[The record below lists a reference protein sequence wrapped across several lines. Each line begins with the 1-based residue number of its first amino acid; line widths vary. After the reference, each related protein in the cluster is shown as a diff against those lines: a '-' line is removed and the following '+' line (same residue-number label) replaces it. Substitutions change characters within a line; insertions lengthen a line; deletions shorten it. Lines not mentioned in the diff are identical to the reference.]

1 MKGIYFKR
9 IGIGVALLLVAVSWL
24 TAQGNQGRSE
34 ADQRL
39 LEDIVAAYET
49 LGERGFSDYIKR
61 EGGKFHDNFL
71 IRLARWGRF
80 CKSCEWLTIAEQA
93 IRTKKSEHALAYVL
107 VAKGESY
114 LTREMDVALAALDE
128 AIGFLTKYNDKREL
142 GSAFRKKA
150 IIVEAYEGA
159 EAGIEMLKK
168 AVSFSRAAND
178 NMNLGFE
185 YLQLGMAYHQLG
197 KSGEA
202 FEYLEKSFP
211 YLEKSQNIRGMAAY
225 RIYMGRIYLE
235 NDDYEQAER
244 FYLQGSELYKK
255 IGAAGGIGEC
265 MKGVGDVY
273 FFQGDYGRA
282 NEYYDIAEMNLW
294 ESSSMI
300 LIGDIYLNKGEM
312 YGHEGDYLE
321 AFGCYNH
328 ALPIYRELHDVIG
341 QGDVHKKIGDIF
353 ILSNQ
358 YDEASQ
364 SYLEA
369 QNFYETQ
376 DVSVRMGDVFKR
388 RGDVLLFRKH
398 YDQAEQMFEKALEYY
413 CVKEESVGL
422 ANTFKALGDVNYEK
436 GDASKALEYFYQSLI
451 FYEQGKNLIGQGV
464 AYSRI
469 ADVEHRRENLEK
481 ALKNYDRAIVF
492 HRRAGDIDTES
503 LTRFERSF
511 VLERMGKIPEAKREF
526 QMALELFELSRT
538 RAAFHSLKKGYMK
551 NVLDFYQ
558 HIVRFMLR
566 RGFKEEA
573 FRPVDAMKARLFLD
587 QLAEGRTPLKKGR
600 APELTEKHNRLIA
613 QLSDV
618 RLELHQTDSKDKRTL
633 ARLEQ
638 RKKVIQSE
646 LDRLM
651 ITIRSENP
659 VYSSVHYPQPMTLDV
674 LRKTLKPNETL
685 VQYVVTPEKIFAF
698 IVSQAKE
705 RFKIVPLKITV
716 EEFGDRVGQLKKLL
730 RDSEAN
736 QKTLNRIAL
745 ILYRGIFRPLEEH
758 LCESNDIIIVPDG
771 GLALIPFESLIVE
784 RPYSK
789 DSPKYL
795 LEKYK
800 ISYIQSASVLKMVRD
815 HYRRPSKTNRFIG
828 FGDPV
833 YDYENFSQG
842 KPEKSSGIPHRGD
855 TITESLRGNYE
866 REGGIYNRLK
876 NSKEELTKI
885 GKFFTKLANGESV
898 LRLRDHAVE
907 EEVKSKTM
915 KDYDYIHLA
924 CHGLLSDD
932 FQSLVLSQNIPTQT
946 DNGFLTLNEIM
957 NCDFNAKLVVLSACQ
972 SGAGKLEKG
981 EGVTGLT
988 RAVMYAGTPAVI
1000 ASLWTVD
1007 DKATK
1012 ELMVKFYENLLKR
1025 KMSKAEALRQ
1035 AKLSLLESKEFLSP
1049 RLWSAFVLYG
1059 E

>member
-9 IGIGVALLLVAVSWL
+9 IGIGVALFLVAVSWL

-80 CKSCEWLTIAEQA
+80 CKSCEWLKIAEQA
-93 IRTKKSEHALAYVL
+93 IRAKGSEHSLAYVL

-128 AIGFLTKYNDKREL
+128 AIGLLAKYNDNVML

-150 IIVEAYEGA
+150 IIVSAYEGIN
-159 EAGIEMLKK
+159 AGIWMLKK
-168 AVSFSRAAND
+168 AVSFSQAAND
-178 NMNLGFE
+178 IENLGFE

-273 FFQGDYGRA
+273 FFQGDYSRA

-388 RGDVLLFRKH
+388 RGDILLFRKQ
-398 YDQAEQMFEKALEYY
+398 YDRAEQMFEKALEYY
-413 CVKEESVGL
+413 CVNEESVGL
-422 ANTFKALGDVNYEK
+422 GNTYKALGDVNYEK

-481 ALKNYDRAIVF
+481 ALKHYDRAIVF

-511 VLERMGKIPEAKREF
+511 VLERMGKITEAKQEF
-526 QMALELFELSRT
+526 QMALDLFELSRT
-538 RAAFHSLKKGYMK
+538 RAAFHSLKEGYMK

-573 FRPVDAMKARLFLD
+573 FRPADAMKARLFLD
-587 QLAEGRTPLKKGR
+587 QLAEGRTPLKKGQ
-600 APELTEKHNRLIA
+600 APELAEKHNRLIA

-638 RKKVIQSE
+638 QKNDIQAE

-674 LRKTLKPNETL
+674 LGKTLKPNETL

-698 IVSQAKE
+698 VVSQK

-716 EEFGDRVGQLKKLL
+716 EEFGDRVNQLKRLL

-745 ILYRGIFRPLEEH
+745 ILYRGIFRPLEKH
-758 LCESNDIIIVPDG
+758 LSESNDIIIVPDG
-771 GLALIPFESLIVE
+771 GLALIPFESLITE
-784 RPYSK
+784 RFNEGK
-789 DSPKYL
+789 RPKYL
-795 LEKYK
+795 IEKYR
-800 ISYIQSASVLKMVRD
+800 INYIQSASVLKMVRD
-815 HYRRPSKTNRFIG
+815 HYQRPSKTNRFIG

-855 TITESLRGNYE
+855 DNEKILRGNY
-866 REGGIYNRLK
+866 RRGGGIYDRLE
-876 NSKEELTKI
+876 NSHIELTSI
-885 GKFFTKLANGESV
+885 GDIFTELENGESV
-898 LRLRDHAVE
+898 LRLRDQALE
-907 EEVKSKTM
+907 EEVKSNTM

-957 NCDFNAKLVVLSACQ
+957 NCKFNAKLVVLSACQ

-1012 ELMVKFYENLLKR
+1012 ELMIRFYENLLKH
-1025 KMSKAEALRQ
+1025 KMSKSEALRQ
-1035 AKLSLLESKEFLSP
+1035 AKISLLESKQYSSP
-1049 RLWSAFVLYG
+1049 RYWSAFVMYG